1 MSPLWYRFL
10 PGFIRE
16 RLTGRTTLLTAMDN
30 TGWMMGDQIA
40 RKVIGLLIGVLV
52 ARHFGPELYGE
63 FSYAVAI
70 VMIVST
76 IARLGLDEI
85 AIRDMAKDPDTGSAE
100 AQVALFT
107 HRISH
112 LTKHLHKN
120 KKDYSTQQGLLKL
133 VGKRKK
139 LLNYLQKTNIE
150 RYRAILADLE
160 LRK

>member
-1 MSPLWYRFL
+1 MYLTTEIKKNLFEKH
-10 PGFIRE
+10 GF
-16 RLTGRTTLLTAMDN
+16 
-30 TGWMMGDQIA
+30 
-40 RKVIGLLIGVLV
+40 
-52 ARHFGPELYGE
+52 
-63 FSYAVAI
+63 
-70 VMIVST
+70 
-76 IARLGLDEI
+76 
-85 AIRDMAKDPDTGSAE
+85 AKKKEDTGSAE

-112 LTKHLHKN
+112 LTQHLSKN

>member
-1 MSPLWYRFL
+1 MY
-10 PGFIRE
+10 
-16 RLTGRTTLLTAMDN
+16 LTA
-30 TGWMMGDQIA
+30 
-40 RKVIGLLIGVLV
+40 
-52 ARHFGPELYGE
+52 
-63 FSYAVAI
+63 
-70 VMIVST
+70 
-76 IARLGLDEI
+76 EI
-85 AIRDMAKDPDTGSAE
+85 KKNLFEKHGFAKKKEDTGSPE